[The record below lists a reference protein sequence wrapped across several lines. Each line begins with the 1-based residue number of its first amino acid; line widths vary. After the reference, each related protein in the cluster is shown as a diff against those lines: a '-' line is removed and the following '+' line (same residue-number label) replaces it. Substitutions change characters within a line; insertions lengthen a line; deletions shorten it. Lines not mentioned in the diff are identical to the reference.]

1 MSRQFSL
8 VTGWSCTRLICERP
22 AAARTESESGDREA
36 RTVFAKTKVRTDR
49 RVRRAG
55 WPEET
60 ARVDGDGPRSGRA
73 RLRGAGRGPSFSCL
87 DARRVHL
94 HTRYYLPGITR
105 ITGEKYTAHYYTK
118 QKYRLRIIYG

>member
-1 MSRQFSL
+1 MSRQLSL

-22 AAARTESESGDREA
+22 AAPRTESESGDSEA

-73 RLRGAGRGPSFSCL
+73 RLRGAGRGPSFSCS

-94 HTRYYLPGITR
+94 HTRHCRALQVRNMRHT
-105 ITGEKYTAHYYTK
+105 TK
-118 QKYRLRIIYG
+118 INIIYSYG